1 MVNVRVLIFMHCIMN
16 ALVQASLPY
25 LLRTIVSPKR
35 EFLWLGGFSICGRE
49 KEYLVPTLK
58 QSHSLSSTKASFTL
72 LTLYN
77 YTTSTLLSF
86 GVTGHLH
93 HDLLWS
99 QIS

>member
-1 MVNVRVLIFMHCIMN
+1 MN
-16 ALVQASLPY
+16 ALVQALPTFT
-25 LLRTIVSPKR
+25 LVSPKR
-35 EFLWLGGFSICGRE
+35 RFLWLGGFSICGRE

-58 QSHSLSSTKASFTL
+58 QSLSLSLSSTKASFTL

-93 HDLLWS
+93 NDLL
-99 QIS
+99 

>member
-1 MVNVRVLIFMHCIMN
+1 MT
-16 ALVQASLPY
+16 ALVQALPTIYLSLPPSVDFY
-25 LLRTIVSPKR
+25 GLA
-35 EFLWLGGFSICGRE
+35 GRE

-58 QSHSLSSTKASFTL
+58 RSLSLSLSSTKASFTL

-93 HDLLWS
+93 HDLL
-99 QIS
+99 